1 MKKIILSII
10 AGCAAI
16 ATLALMAYPAGAGVT
31 RIPISSVE
39 YDCFTGIENIWGLDG
54 QTLHVRG
61 VTHTNFD
68 VSVTPELN
76 GVATTV
82 ASGDFT
88 PNGTA
93 IRGTFHFEPDEID
106 GTWEGTW
113 TWTENK
119 GGISGRCVAQ
129 GTGELEGKTLFL
141 ELFDIWDYDPEL
153 LAAKC
158 AGIGDPE
165 GVVGVIG
172 YILDT
177 TQ

>member
-1 MKKIILSII
+1 MKKNILSII

-16 ATLALMAYPAGAGVT
+16 AMLALLTFPADAGVN
-31 RIPISSVE
+31 RIAISSVE
-39 YDCFTGIENIWGLDG
+39 YDCFTGIENIWGFDG

-68 VSVTPELN
+68 VSASPELN

-88 PNGTA
+88 PNGYA
-93 IRGTFHFEPDEID
+93 IRGTFHFEPYEID

-119 GGISGRCVAQ
+119 VVISGRSVAQ

-153 LAAKC
+153 LAAYC
-158 AGIGDPE
+158 EGIGEPE
-165 GVVGVIG
+165 GVVGAVG